1 MGSRRV
7 PGGDERD
14 VGRAGRP
21 RGGAA
26 KERPAAGERPDGAV
40 AAYILVH
47 HLLLQPDVRHV
58 RGELYPSPRPHL
70 SYLRASKHGSRAQRR
85 ISSLPDHDL
94 LL

>member
-1 MGSRRV
+1 MYFPKERPSFILLFLASPADSVGSGRV

-14 VGRAGRP
+14 AGRAGRP

-40 AAYILVH
+40 AAHIHVR

-58 RGELYPSPRPHL
+58 RGEL
-70 SYLRASKHGSRAQRR
+70 
-85 ISSLPDHDL
+85 
-94 LL
+94 